1 MARVKRAVHAKK
13 HHKAVLEQAQ
23 GYYGNKSRSFRA
35 ANEQVMHSLQ
45 YAFRDRRA
53 RKGDFRQLW
62 IQRIN
67 AAARLHGM
75 SYSRLIAGLRLAE
88 IEVDRKVLADL
99 AVTDTAAFGA
109 LVQLA
114 QQANEA
120 HANGNGNGNGAPAP
134 AAEAPAAPAEP
145 APEAPE
151 PEAEAPAE
159 APAAEAPAADDD
171 ASEAPAS

>member
-13 HHKAVLEQAQ
+13 HHKAILEQAQ

-67 AAARLHGM
+67 AAARQNGM
-75 SYSRLIAGLRLAE
+75 SYSRLIAGLKAAE
-88 IEVDRKVLADL
+88 VEVARKVLADL
-99 AVTDTAAFGA
+99 AVTDPAAFAA
-109 LVQLA
+109 LVKVA
-114 QQANEA
+114 EQA
-120 HANGNGNGNGAPAP
+120 G
-134 AAEAPAAPAEP
+134 
-145 APEAPE
+145 
-151 PEAEAPAE
+151 
-159 APAAEAPAADDD
+159 
-171 ASEAPAS
+171 